1 MSKLKGLELIKV
13 LVERSLKAKSF
24 DVTSVGGMKF
34 LSAGDGHCK
43 AEFTVSEDQLNSAGT
58 LHGGCSA
65 TIIDCISTYAL
76 MTKAGS
82 PGVSVDL
89 NVSFLRAALPGEVIL
104 VDAKTIKAGKTLAFL
119 EVEMLKKEGG
129 AIVAR
134 GQHTKFIGS

>member
-1 MSKLKGLELIKV
+1 MSTLKGLDLMKV

-24 DVTSVGGMKF
+24 DAACVKGMKF

-43 AEFTVSEDQLNSAGT
+43 AEFTVSDEHLNAAGT
-58 LHGGCSA
+58 LHGGCST

-76 MTKAGS
+76 MTKGIS

-89 NVSFLRAALPGEVIL
+89 NVSFLKAAKAGEVIT
-104 VDAKTIKAGKTLAFL
+104 VDAKTIKSGRTLAFL

-129 AIVAR
+129 AIIAR